1 MGSFIVRRIFEGLLL
16 CLEAHYFE
24 GVFSRRSK
32 HRQSGADFL
41 KGLHL
46 PFFFNQCDTTRSL
59 FFGYFVILWVL
70 RLMTVYSV

>member
-24 GVFSRRSK
+24 GVFSRRSE

-46 PFFFNQCDTTRSL
+46 PFFLINAILLGLYSL
-59 FFGYFVILWVL
+59 VTLLFYGFLG
-70 RLMTVYSV
+70 